1 MHLEHVLGE
10 IDANRGNLHVDGK
23 VRLSALAVLRLISS
37 SNVAGLLDRNVSR
50 IGRTQDLVDYIA
62 RPSIQ
67 IAMVWSVDPTLRSL

>member
-1 MHLEHVLGE
+1 
-10 IDANRGNLHVDGK
+10 
-23 VRLSALAVLRLISS
+23 LAVLRLISS